1 MTLPLLAQPF
11 PAHMDISVPPP
22 WYRQLFMRIAT
33 LWPLKALGTTAFMA
47 LFFWAYFSVME
58 NPAAAPLVM
67 PHLLLDRAIPFSTL
81 AFPAYVSLW
90 VYVSLPTAL
99 MPGFRPLLLL
109 GLWSAAM
116 CLFCLA
122 IFWLFP
128 TAVPPADIDW
138 HLYPE
143 MALIKGIDAAG
154 NACPSLHVASA
165 VFSAVWLERVLAN
178 VAAPAWLRWASGVQC
193 LVIMWST
200 VATRQHVVLDVMAG
214 ALVGLIFGWASL
226 RQIESALGRQGI

>member
-1 MTLPLLAQPF
+1 MDRPIPL
-11 PAHMDISVPPP
+11 P
-22 WYRQLFMRIAT
+22 WYRQLVLRIAT
-33 LWPLKALGTTAFMA
+33 LWPLKAMGTSAFMA

-58 NPAAAPLVM
+58 NPVGLPLIM
-67 PHLLLDRAIPFSTL
+67 PRLPLDQAIPFSTL

-99 MPGFRPLLLL
+99 MSGFRSLLLL
-109 GLWSAAM
+109 GLWSAAL

-122 IFWLFP
+122 IFWGFP
-128 TAVPPADIDW
+128 TTVPPVDIDW

-165 VFSAVWLERVLAN
+165 VFSAVWLERVLVN
-178 VAAPAWLRWASGVQC
+178 VAAPLWLRWLSGVQC

-200 VATRQHVVLDVMAG
+200 VATRQHVVLDVIAG
-214 ALVGLIFGWASL
+214 ALVGLVFGWASL

>member
-1 MTLPLLAQPF
+1 MQ
-11 PAHMDISVPPP
+11 
-22 WYRQLFMRIAT
+22 
-33 LWPLKALGTTAFMA
+33 TAFGRSA
-47 LFFWAYFSVME
+47 QQQRLQFNSLDIQ
-58 NPAAAPLVM
+58 PAAFKSGGIQREQALD
-67 PHLLLDRAIPFSTL
+67 LLLCGSEIVDQAIPFSTL

-99 MPGFRPLLLL
+99 MSGFRSLLLL
-109 GLWSAAM
+109 GLWSAAL

-122 IFWLFP
+122 LFWGFP
-128 TAVPPADIDW
+128 TTVPPVDIDW

-165 VFSAVWLERVLAN
+165 VFSAVWLERVLVN
-178 VAAPAWLRWASGVQC
+178 VAAPVWLRCLSGVQC

-200 VATRQHVVLDVMAG
+200 VATRQHVVLDVIAG
-214 ALVGLIFGWASL
+214 ALVGLVFGWASL